1 MALFSS
7 PLPPLPSPSPTPAS
21 LPATVLAPGPQDTLA
36 TADTPALIDA
46 STGRTL
52 TYAALRGRVAAAA
65 AGATARLGL
74 AKGDVAL
81 LMGPNDVDWVV
92 AAHAVV
98 AAGGVVSPA
107 GARGTVGEVERQLR
121 AGGAVAVF
129 VGVDCL
135 PVVRAVVAQRAA
147 QRRRGGEED
156 DSVAAAAV
164 VAPRVGGDA
173 LVIVV
178 LDGNEGD
185 GAWRATPG
193 HDGFLSFSDL
203 VDAGIPLA
211 AAAAAASAAAGDGGA
226 PAPALSPVP
235 IDAAMDVAALPFSS
249 GTTGISKGV
258 VLTHANLIANVRQLD
273 AHAQAAATA
282 AKADGAGGDD
292 GGVGGGGSGRCA
304 APPATPERDTV
315 LAVLPLSHIYGFSLF
330 CCHCLHVR
338 STVVLLRAFALP
350 DFLTAIASHRVSLVY
365 VVPPLVAALAA
376 HPLVASFNLSSLR
389 RMVCGAAPL
398 PDSTARAATARL
410 GVPITQGFG
419 LTETSPVTHLAPPGA
434 GTSLDAA
441 ADLLG
446 CIGVPVAS
454 TECKVVD
461 METGEP
467 LPAGAEGELCIRG
480 PQVMR
485 GYLAEPP
492 PPRASTPADAAEP
505 SPATDATA
513 AAALPRR
520 ALTLNTRCIDADG
533 FFHTGDLV
541 TVRPDGVFRVVGRA
555 KELIKYKGVAV
566 PPAEV
571 EAVLLDHPSIVDT
584 AVVGVPDGEAGELP
598 RAYIVLAPGAVLSP
612 ADVAAWV
619 HARVSPHKRLRGGV
633 VAVAAIPKS
642 PAGKVLRRLLVQES
656 AVGGVGGA
664 TA

>member
-1 MALFSS
+1 M
-7 PLPPLPSPSPTPAS
+7 
-21 LPATVLAPGPQDTLA
+21 
-36 TADTPALIDA
+36 
-46 STGRTL
+46 
-52 TYAALRGRVAAAA
+52 
-65 AGATARLGL
+65 
-74 AKGDVAL
+74 
-81 LMGPNDVDWVV
+81 
-92 AAHAVV
+92 
-98 AAGGVVSPA
+98 
-107 GARGTVGEVERQLR
+107 
-121 AGGAVAVF
+121 
-129 VGVDCL
+129 
-135 PVVRAVVAQRAA
+135 
-147 QRRRGGEED
+147 
-156 DSVAAAAV
+156 
-164 VAPRVGGDA
+164 
-173 LVIVV
+173 
-178 LDGNEGD
+178 
-185 GAWRATPG
+185 
-193 HDGFLSFSDL
+193 
-203 VDAGIPLA
+203 
-211 AAAAAASAAAGDGGA
+211 
-226 PAPALSPVP
+226 
-235 IDAAMDVAALPFSS
+235 
-249 GTTGISKGV
+249 
-258 VLTHANLIANVRQLD
+258 
-273 AHAQAAATA
+273 
-282 AKADGAGGDD
+282 
-292 GGVGGGGSGRCA
+292 
-304 APPATPERDTV
+304 
-315 LAVLPLSHIYGFSLF
+315 
-330 CCHCLHVR
+330 
-338 STVVLLRAFALP
+338 
-350 DFLTAIASHRVSLVY
+350 
-365 VVPPLVAALAA
+365 
-376 HPLVASFNLSSLR
+376 
-389 RMVCGAAPL
+389 
-398 PDSTARAATARL
+398 
-410 GVPITQGFG
+410 
-419 LTETSPVTHLAPPGA
+419 THLAPPGA

>member
-656 AVGGVGGA
+656 ALKL
-664 TA
+664 